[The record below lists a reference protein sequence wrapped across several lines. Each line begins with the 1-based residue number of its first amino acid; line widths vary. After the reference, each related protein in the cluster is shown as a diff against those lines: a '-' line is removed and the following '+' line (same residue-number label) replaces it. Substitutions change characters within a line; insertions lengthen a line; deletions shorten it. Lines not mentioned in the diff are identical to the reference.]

1 MDLKWELQMIFK
13 EITIFCQ
20 TENLRIIIL
29 LLHQIYRV
37 GNYKKEVVITVW
49 LFIYVLLLVPNS
61 NGWGE
66 R

>member
-1 MDLKWELQMIFK
+1 MNVIMMDLKWELQMIFK

-37 GNYKKEVVITVW
+37 GNYKKEVVITV
-49 LFIYVLLLVPNS
+49 
-61 NGWGE
+61 
-66 R
+66 